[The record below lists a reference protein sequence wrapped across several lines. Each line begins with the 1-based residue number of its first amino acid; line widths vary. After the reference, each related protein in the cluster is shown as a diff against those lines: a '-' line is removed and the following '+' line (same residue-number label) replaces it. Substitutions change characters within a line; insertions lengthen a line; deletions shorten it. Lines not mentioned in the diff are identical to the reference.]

1 MQERLSVLSDG
12 KTHKYYHDWLWLPNV
27 LISVALAIILHI
39 TIFSF
44 DFWKSFLFLLSFFL
58 HYLLGENII
67 SPDLDQISV
76 GSQDATLITYGK
88 DFAEKFRKSNVFIKL
103 FANIFGFVI
112 GLPGVV
118 LFGYS
123 ALYAYA
129 ISFVGGHRSFFSHF
143 PVVGTVG
150 RMIWESIPIVIVC
163 FFWYSY
169 GVSMWGWNGFWYY
182 MYLDIW
188 LLPVILG
195 QFLGL
200 NNSDLIHIY
209 LDYKK

>member
-1 MQERLSVLSDG
+1 MSDG
-12 KTHKYYHDWLWLPNV
+12 KTHKYYHDRLWLPNIA
-27 LISVALAIILHI
+27 ISVVLAVVLHT
-39 TIFSF
+39 TIFNF

-67 SPDLDQISV
+67 SCDLDQISV
-76 GSQDATLITYGK
+76 GSQDARLITYGK
-88 DFAEKFRKSNVFIKL
+88 DFAERFHKSNILIRF
-103 FANIFGFVI
+103 FANIFGYVF
-112 GLPGVV
+112 GLPGVI

-123 ALYAYA
+123 ALYAYT

-143 PVVGTVG
+143 PVVGTIG
-150 RMIWESIPIVIVC
+150 RMIWEAIPVAIVLMI
-163 FFWYSY
+163 WYAY
-169 GVSMWGWNGFWYY
+169 GVANWGWNNFPYY

-188 LLPVILG
+188 LSPVILG

-209 LDYKK
+209 LDYRK